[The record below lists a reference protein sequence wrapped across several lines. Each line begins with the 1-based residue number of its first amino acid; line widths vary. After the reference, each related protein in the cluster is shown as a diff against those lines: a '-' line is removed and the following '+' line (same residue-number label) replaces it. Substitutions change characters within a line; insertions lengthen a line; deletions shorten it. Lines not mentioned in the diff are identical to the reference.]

1 MVTQQTGS
9 AIKSLGCHCRNNW
22 TIRVLDFFIQIKKEE
37 KITRRL
43 NYKIHRLFIRLKSL
57 FSISNKLIADHLE
70 PKLLPQIFE
79 FQHQTF
85 KSCSQNGQD
94 IVAQTIF
101 REYSKSLPDKVGV
114 YLELGGSDPIYGN
127 NSYIL
132 ETVHE
137 WKGVTIEWSKFMY
150 DKFVSTRNNICV
162 NSDALKLDYDT
173 VMLSTLGTL
182 ECHYLSL
189 DIDPAKQTYA
199 VLRKILCGSNIK
211 PLFITFEHDKYRGG
225 PLVQIASTII
235 LRMHGYTRLI
245 KDVEALNFGE
255 YEDWWVL
262 NDKFKQDT
270 IQQLKN
276 FARIVAF
283 LVRV

>member
-1 MVTQQTGS
+1 M
-9 AIKSLGCHCRNNW
+9 SLECHCASNFMVK
-22 TIRVLDFFIQIKKEE
+22 ILDFLIQMKKEE
-37 KITRRL
+37 KVSHRL
-43 NYKIHRLFIRLKSL
+43 KYKIGRLFSRLL
-57 FSISNKLIADHLE
+57 NFFLISKHLITDFPE
-70 PKLLPQIFE
+70 PKPLPQIVKLGN
-79 FQHQTF
+79 QAF

-94 IVAQTIF
+94 IMAQTIF
-101 REYSKSLPDKVGV
+101 SEYSKSFPNKTGL

-132 ETVHE
+132 ETAHA
-137 WKGVTIEWSKFMY
+137 WKGITIEWSKFMY
-150 DKFVSTRNNICV
+150 DKFVLNRNNLCV
-162 NSDALKLDYDT
+162 NSDALKLDYNT
-173 VMLSTLGTL
+173 MMLSALGTL

-199 VLRKILCGSNIK
+199 ALRRILCGSNIK

-225 PLVQIASTII
+225 PLVQIAGAIT
-235 LRMHGYTRLI
+235 LRLHGYTRLI

-262 NDKFKQDT
+262 SDKFDQD
-270 IQQLKN
+270 ILQQLKD
-276 FARIVAF
+276 FARIVAS